1 MRLILAAV
9 LAFAGASS
17 ASAQAVQDR
26 YGPPRSRT
34 ASPVVVASLAPKPYE
49 GRLLSWTGK
58 AAAPP
63 EAAAPVAEA
72 PAFQP
77 PAPAPQP
84 VPRPVAMAPTRPV
97 FAPQSAPEP
106 APKAPPAR
114 FERPLAA
121 AAPIAPAPIMPAQA
135 APAPATPPRA
145 GGTPRYYS
153 LHREYG
159 RAPDAIPA
167 QGSQP
172 HYVLIGPPDAPSAKD
187 VDGGEAPQ
195 SSGMF

>member
-1 MRLILAAV
+1 MRLILAAI

-26 YGPPRSRT
+26 YGPPHSRP
-34 ASPVVVASLAPKPYE
+34 ASPVVVASLASRPYE

-63 EAAAPVAEA
+63 EAYA
-72 PAFQP
+72 PAAEPPAFEP
-77 PAPAPQP
+77 PAPPPQP
-84 VPRPVAMAPTRPV
+84 APRPVAMAPARPV
-97 FAPQSAPEP
+97 FAPRPALQP
-106 APKAPPAR
+106 APPPAR

-121 AAPIAPAPIMPAQA
+121 AAPIAPALATPMQA
-135 APAPATPPRA
+135 TPAPAAPPRA

-172 HYVLIGPPDAPSAKD
+172 HYVLIGPPDAPPAKD
-187 VDGGEAPQ
+187 GAGDDAPQ